1 MEAKEEW
8 VTLGNQNVYG
18 LAGLQTDQ
26 SSRRLNQIDRIRA
39 RGVGDHISL
48 PQLVVCGDQ
57 STGKSSVLEGAT
69 GIPFPRQ
76 EGVCT
81 RFATEIILR
90 HQPGANR
97 ITAEIL
103 PSALRTENE
112 RLRMASFKRQLGGFD
127 DLPQVI
133 QEASALMGIRDTAN
147 ADPGALA
154 FAADVLRLEVV
165 GDTGLHLTVVDLPG
179 LISVSENPEDMEIV
193 KNLVDGYLE
202 SSRTIILAVV
212 PASNDID
219 TQSIIQR
226 ARKFDKE
233 GVRTVG
239 IITKPD
245 LINKGTESRVATLAK
260 NLDRVKLKLGF
271 FLLKNPSPAE
281 LGEGMSLAKRQ
292 QQEARF
298 FNSSPWAEQHLDSSR
313 VGIARLRTFL
323 QQLLADHI
331 DRELPKVRKEVEA
344 LLTATERQLLQIGPE
359 RSSVG
364 QMRVFLT
371 QMSMD
376 FYTLTKD
383 ALDGN
388 YHGRDASFFPAAPEL
403 GTRLRARIHMENERF
418 ANRMRIHAAKRKIR
432 TKEPAEEESE
442 DSTSPEPAEEDSEQS
457 TSSELSRGS
466 NDRDQICL
474 NKKAMIK
481 WVQQVREYSLARSH
495 TYARTGV
502 SRDPWP

>member
-1 MEAKEEW
+1 
-8 VTLGNQNVYG
+8 VTLDNQNVDG

-57 STGKSSVLEGAT
+57 SAGKSSVLEGIT

-76 EGVCT
+76 DGVFT

-90 HQPGANR
+90 HQPGTNR

-103 PSALRTENE
+103 PSPLRTEDE
-112 RLRMASFKRQLGGFD
+112 RHRMASFKRQLGGIG

-133 QEASALMGIRDTAN
+133 QEASALMEIRDHAT

-179 LISVSENPEDMEIV
+179 LISVSENPDDMELV
-193 KNLVDGYLE
+193 ANLVDGYLE
-202 SSRTIILAVV
+202 SSGTIILTVV

-233 GVRTVG
+233 EVRTVG

-245 LINKGTESRVATLAK
+245 LINKGTESRVAALAE
-260 NLDRVKLKLGF
+260 NLDRVKLKLGV

-298 FNSSPWAEQHLDSSR
+298 FNSSLWAEQHLDKSR
-313 VGIARLRTFL
+313 IGIARLRTFL
-323 QQLLADHI
+323 QQLIADHI

-344 LLTATERQLLQIGPE
+344 LLTATERQLVQIGPE

-383 ALDGN
+383 AVDGN
-388 YHGRDASFFPAAPEL
+388 YLRRDASFFPAAPEI
-403 GTRLRARIHMENERF
+403 GTRLRAQGHLENERF
-418 ANRMRIHAAKRKIR
+418 ANRMRIYAAKRKIR
-432 TKEPAEEESE
+432 TKKEPAEEESE
-442 DSTSPEPAEEDSEQS
+442 QS
-457 TSSELSRGS
+457 TSSDASRGS
-466 NDRDQICL
+466 NDGDQIL
-474 NKKAMIK
+474 LTKR
-481 WVQQVREYSLARSH
+481 Q
-495 TYARTGV
+495 
-502 SRDPWP
+502 